1 MRVRGIFLGGLK
13 EYDDWTMKVPLPA
26 AQQLVWSQ
34 RIEAI
39 VVLLDD
45 TAATRAVRDR
55 LEDLFPKNDLELEVR
70 TWEDLALFHNQVVA
84 LFRRELHVITLI
96 VSVIVILSIA
106 NTMTMSIFERTREFG
121 TLRAMGA
128 RPRRIVG
135 LLLLEGTFL
144 GLAGAAAGLLVG
156 ALVARV
162 VSRVG
167 ITYPSPPGST
177 RPYIG
182 GIDLVPAYLLF
193 SCASSVAATVLAT
206 AFPALRAVRTRV
218 VDALRQ

>member
-1 MRVRGIFLGGLK
+1 MKGPLAAAEKLVGGRR
-13 EYDDWTMKVPLPA
+13 A
-26 AQQLVWSQ
+26 A
-34 RIEAI
+34 AI
-39 VVLLDD
+39 VVLLAD
-45 TAATRAVRDR
+45 AAPTRAVLAR
-55 LEDLFPKNDLELEVR
+55 LEDLFPKNRLDLEVR

-144 GLAGAAAGLLVG
+144 GLAGAAAGLLRG
-156 ALVARV
+156 APLAR
-162 VSRVG
+162 G
-167 ITYPSPPGST
+167 
-177 RPYIG
+177 
-182 GIDLVPAYLLF
+182 
-193 SCASSVAATVLAT
+193 
-206 AFPALRAVRTRV
+206 LRAGRV
-218 VDALRQ
+218 AHPL